1 MLPSRRPLALLFA
14 FAILLITGCAVTA
27 GVSSSSVVDTLIAN
41 LQPYTDPTGTV
52 STYTTAGSIDPSG
65 LFFQALGTNQRTCA
79 TCHQLN
85 QGMSIN
91 AATTAALFASS
102 SGTDPL
108 FTAID
113 GANCPTAS
121 TGNLAQ
127 HSLLV
132 QNGLIRIAVTLPQTT
147 QFTLSVVSDPYGCAL
162 ATSPTTGTQIV
173 SVYRRPLPT
182 TSANYFSSI
191 MWDTRETIDPLTSAS
206 NFAANLDSDLTAQAV
221 SAIATH
227 EQGATTPT
235 TAQTSALISFVQSLY
250 TAQASSTAAGSL
262 SVNGASG
269 GATALAGQSFYPG
282 INDAFGQDPTGA
294 RFNPNVFSLYTAW
307 TNSATAAQASIARG
321 EQIFNTAPLTITNV
335 RGINDNQALG
345 SPAAVQGSCG
355 TCHDTPNVGS
365 HSLPLVMDT
374 ATSRLAGDETDPQI
388 VAALGQ
394 ISAPSLPVYEIH
406 GCTGANGQPVTFYTS
421 DPGKGL
427 ISGLCAD
434 VNRIKLPSLRGLAAR
449 APYFHNGSATSL
461 AQVVSFY
468 NARFQMRLNPQQ
480 QTDLVNF
487 LNAL

>member
-1 MLPSRRPLALLFA
+1 MLLSRRSLALLLA

-27 GVSSSSVVDTLIAN
+27 GVFSSSVVDTLIAN
-41 LQPYTDPTGTV
+41 LQSYADATGTV
-52 STYTTAGSIDPSG
+52 STDTTAGSIDPSG
-65 LFFQALGTNQRTCA
+65 VFFQSLGTNQRTCA
-79 TCHQLN
+79 TCHQLS

-91 AATTAALFASS
+91 AATTAALFTSS

-113 GANCPTAS
+113 GANCPTAT

-132 QNGLIRIAVTLPQTT
+132 QNGLIRIAITLPQTA
-147 QFTLSVVSDPYGCAL
+147 QFKLSVVSDPYGCAL
-162 ATSPTTGTQIV
+162 STSSTTGTQIV

-182 TSANYFSSI
+182 TSANFFSSI
-191 MWDTRETIDPLTSAS
+191 MWDTRETVDSLTSAS
-206 NFAANLDSDLTAQAV
+206 TFSANLDSDLTAQALT
-221 SAIATH
+221 AISTH
-227 EQGATTPT
+227 EQGSATPT
-235 TAQTSALISFVQSLY
+235 IAQTTALISFLESLY
-250 TAQASSTAAGSL
+250 TAQASSTSAGSL
-262 SVNGASG
+262 SVDGATG
-269 GATALAGQSFYPG
+269 GATALAGQNFYPG

-307 TNSATAAQASIARG
+307 SNSTTAAQASIARG
-321 EQIFNTAPLTITNV
+321 EQIFNNSPLNITNV
-335 RGINDNQALG
+335 PGINDNAALG
-345 SPAAVQGSCG
+345 SPAVVKGSCS
-355 TCHDTPNVGS
+355 TCHDTPNVGN

-374 ATSRLAGDETDPQI
+374 GASHLVADESDPNI
-388 VAALGQ
+388 AAALAQ
-394 ISAPSLPVYEIH
+394 ISQPSLPVYEVS
-406 GCTGANGQPVTFYTS
+406 GCTGADGNAVTLFTS

-461 AQVVSFY
+461 VQVVSFY
-468 NARFQMRLNPQQ
+468 NARFQMHLNAQQ